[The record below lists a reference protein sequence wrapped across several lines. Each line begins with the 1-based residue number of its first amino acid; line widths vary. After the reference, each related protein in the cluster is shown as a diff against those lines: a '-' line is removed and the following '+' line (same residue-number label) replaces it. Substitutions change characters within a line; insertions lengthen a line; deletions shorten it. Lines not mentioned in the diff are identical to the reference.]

1 MTNEDETEHGQE
13 SRGSTWQTLA
23 RLFNNESAFFERIL
37 FLRGYEFSSNIYA
50 ITGDYLTVVEPG
62 NDYTAFLE
70 LWELG
75 FKPEAIKK
83 VVLSHG
89 HLDNAT
95 GFFELLRS
103 YPPPREGER
112 FELILHEAGPRQIKE
127 AARAFGCPV
136 REVRGGES
144 IELSGTEWQVIHTPG
159 HTVDSIC
166 LYHASTG
173 TVFTGDTVLPHAMA
187 EPDGAAGGRLDYYLL
202 AVKELLKRDIR
213 NLLPGHGLPVGAT
226 GKRVV
231 EGTYESLL
239 MKIIGADEKTPWMAG
254 ARALVERG
262 LLEEAIYCCDKQLAH
277 ASPDFQALQLKA
289 LCLNDL
295 GRFEEALGV
304 LDHVE
309 KFAPQHRDDVY
320 PLMTRGYALMGLGR
334 YPESLQLFDR
344 ALERQP
350 GMKDAL
356 VYKAMALYL
365 AGKHEEALAIEPFR
379 TEFVRRFQDELAK
392 QKRAHP

>member
-1 MTNEDETEHGQE
+1 
-13 SRGSTWQTLA
+13 
-23 RLFNNESAFFERIL
+23 
-37 FLRGYEFSSNIYA
+37 
-50 ITGDYLTVVEPG
+50 VEPG

-70 LWELG
+70 LWQAG

-83 VVLSHG
+83 VVLTHG
-89 HLDNAT
+89 HLDNAM
-95 GFFELLRS
+95 GFVELLRS
-103 YPPPREGER
+103 YPPAREGER
-112 FELILHEAGPRQIKE
+112 FELFLHETGPRQLKE

-136 REVRGGES
+136 REVKGGES

-166 LYHASTG
+166 LYHAPTG

-187 EPDGAAGGRLDYYLL
+187 EPDPAAGGRLDYYLL
-202 AVKELLKRDIR
+202 AVKRLLERNIQ
-213 NLLPGHGLPVGAT
+213 NLLPGHGLPVAAT

-231 EGTYESLL
+231 EETYESLL
-239 MKIIGADEKTPWMAG
+239 MKIIGADEKKPWMAG

-262 LLEEAIYCCDKQLAH
+262 LLEEAIFCCDKQLAC
-277 ASPDFQALQLKA
+277 AAGDFQALELKA
-289 LCLNDL
+289 MCLNDL

-304 LDHVE
+304 LDGLE
-309 KFAPQHRDDVY
+309 KLSSQPSDDLN
-320 PLMTRGYALMGLGR
+320 PLIARGYALMGLGR
-334 YPESLQLFDR
+334 YPESLAIFDQ

-356 VYKAMALYL
+356 IYKAMALYL
-365 AGKHEEALAIEPFR
+365 GGRQEEALEIELFR
-379 TEFVRRFQDELAK
+379 TEFLRRFQDELAK